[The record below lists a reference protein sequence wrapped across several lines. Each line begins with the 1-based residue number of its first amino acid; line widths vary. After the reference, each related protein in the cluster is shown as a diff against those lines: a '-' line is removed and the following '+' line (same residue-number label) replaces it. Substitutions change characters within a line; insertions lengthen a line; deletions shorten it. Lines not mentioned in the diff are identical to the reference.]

1 LAVFRRFRRLARGLQ
16 FPWHDRRMVRTV
28 KHKGRKIMAQTFAH
42 KALASVTALFASFVL
57 ISAAIGPVLP
67 IA

>member
-1 LAVFRRFRRLARGLQ
+1 MTAG
-16 FPWHDRRMVRTV
+16 MVRTV
-28 KHKGRKIMAQTFAH
+28 SPKGENIVSITTTAQ

-57 ISAAIGPVLP
+57 ISAAAGPILP

>member
-1 LAVFRRFRRLARGLQ
+1 
-16 FPWHDRRMVRTV
+16 M
-28 KHKGRKIMAQTFAH
+28 QTTNSFTQHAI
-42 KALASVTALFASFVL
+42 ASISALFASWLL

>member
-1 LAVFRRFRRLARGLQ
+1 MQ
-16 FPWHDRRMVRTV
+16 IT
-28 KHKGRKIMAQTFAH
+28 KSTFAQQVV
-42 KALASVTALFASFVL
+42 ASVSALCASWLL

>member
-1 LAVFRRFRRLARGLQ
+1 
-16 FPWHDRRMVRTV
+16 
-28 KHKGRKIMAQTFAH
+28 MAFTNPAP
-42 KALASVTALFASFVL
+42 KVLASVTALFASFVL

>member
-1 LAVFRRFRRLARGLQ
+1 MSISGSFASKAV
-16 FPWHDRRMVRTV
+16 
-28 KHKGRKIMAQTFAH
+28 
-42 KALASVTALFASFVL
+42 ASVTALFASWVL

>member
-1 LAVFRRFRRLARGLQ
+1 MA
-16 FPWHDRRMVRTV
+16 RTV
-28 KHKGRKIMAQTFAH
+28 THKGRNNMAQTFTD

>member
-1 LAVFRRFRRLARGLQ
+1 MIWHRLCNLPGMAPEL
-16 FPWHDRRMVRTV
+16 F
-28 KHKGRKIMAQTFAH
+28 GRSDQGRNIMTITNTAQ

>member
-1 LAVFRRFRRLARGLQ
+1 MAADD
-16 FPWHDRRMVRTV
+16 PTA
-28 KHKGRKIMAQTFAH
+28 KSKGRYKMSVANTFAH

-57 ISAAIGPVLP
+57 ISAAAGPILP